1 MKKLVVI
8 MVGSI
13 THLLRKDI
21 MKVIGKGAEVGAEAV
36 VVDVVGVVAVDLL
49 LKDLLKSRLA
59 GPSAMECDK
68 SSLLV
73 D

>member
-13 THLLRKDI
+13 THLLRKD
-21 MKVIGKGAEVGAEAV
+21 MKVTGKGAEVGAEDV
-36 VVDVVGVVAVDLL
+36 VVDVVGVVDVDLL

-59 GPSAMECDK
+59 GPSTMECDN
-68 SSLLV
+68 SSLL